1 MQVDGIMFMLITM
14 VCVLQECTFLG
25 VIQESK
31 MIHDYIIRNGFESH
45 VTVENYLVVL
55 YTKCERMEIM
65 HLIFHRMYKIIILS

>member
-25 VIQESK
+25 VIQERK

-45 VTVENYLVVL
+45 VAVGNSLVA
-55 YTKCERMEIM
+55 
-65 HLIFHRMYKIIILS
+65 